1 MHPFLY
7 LYNFTVPRSPP
18 TDVTGTNSSS
28 TSLRVNWGEVPFPDR
43 LGIILGY
50 RVLLWRTNQSVD
62 VLENVTVPAP
72 SRNISFSRLEKYT
85 NYTIQVLA
93 FTAKG
98 DGKISES
105 IVVITDE
112 DGKSRIIIY
121 SCSLQHSHSS
131 CLSCTP
137 PLRT

>member
-1 MHPFLY
+1 ML
-7 LYNFTVPRSPP
+7 LRR
-18 TDVTGTNSSS
+18 
-28 TSLRVNWGEVPFPDR
+28 TS
-43 LGIILGY
+43 
-50 RVLLWRTNQSVD
+50 QSAD

-98 DGKISES
+98 DGKISEP

-112 DGKSRIIIY
+112 DGKYQITIY
-121 SCSLQHSHSS
+121 LGSLQHRHS
-131 CLSCTP
+131 L
-137 PLRT
+137 